1 MIQKYF
7 ILGKQRIQRKICAYW
22 IKVKLLNLAFLA
34 LHGPAVTCLLNS
46 SFLLLPS
53 YLPFPSTHLH
63 TCTSK
68 RYCSQ
73 SLTFSPVPL
82 FTAMRPSSLPPAP
95 LLRSQGVQMSLFLQW
110 LPQWHRGQ
118 EIFLGFPGSALPFL
132 WLPEP
137 WLTSYK
143 KLHSVPF

>member
-1 MIQKYF
+1 MIQKYL
-7 ILGKQRIQRKICAYW
+7 ILCNQRIQCKICAYW

-34 LHGPAVTCLLNS
+34 PHGPAVTYLLKS
-46 SFLLLPS
+46 YFLLRPF
-53 YLPFPSTHLH
+53 YLPFPSTYLH
-63 TCTSK
+63 ACTSK

-73 SLTFSPVPL
+73 FLIFSSVPL
-82 FTAMRPSSLPPAP
+82 FTAMSPSPLPPAS
-95 LLRSQGVQMSLFLQW
+95 LLKSQGVQIPLFLQW
-110 LPQWHRGQ
+110 LPQWHPGQ

-137 WLTSYK
+137 QLTSYK